1 MRLGLWL
8 LTLFVLP
15 ILVSAGFIVSA
26 RADHW
31 SRARWDATGMAP
43 APDEHPEAVIQVYA
57 ARTWGWKGALAV
69 HSWIAFKPE
78 GAAAYDRY
86 EVVGWG
92 VDNGAPAVR
101 RNLRPPD
108 GRWAGND
115 PTLLLDL
122 RGPEAAALI
131 PKLQDAI
138 ARYPYARAYLTWP
151 GPNSNTFVAWLGRE
165 VPELRLTLPPTAIG
179 KDFLGGQLAART
191 PSGTGLQLSLGG
203 LLGIS
208 VGIEEGIEVNVLG
221 LVLGLDPKRLGIKLP
236 GIGQLGVG

>member
-165 VPELRLTLPPTAIG
+165 VPELGWPCRRPRS
-179 KDFLGGQLAART
+179 ART
-191 PSGTGLQLSLGG
+191 FSA
-203 LLGIS
+203 
-208 VGIEEGIEVNVLG
+208 VNWRHAPPAAPVCSSPWAG
-221 LVLGLDPKRLGIKLP
+221 CWASRSASRKASR
-236 GIGQLGVG
+236 